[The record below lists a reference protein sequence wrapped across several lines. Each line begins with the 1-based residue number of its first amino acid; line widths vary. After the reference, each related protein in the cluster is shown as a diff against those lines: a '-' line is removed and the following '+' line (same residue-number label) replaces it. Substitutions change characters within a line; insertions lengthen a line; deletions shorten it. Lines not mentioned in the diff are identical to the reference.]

1 MKDSPLNSRS
11 KSLDF
16 IPFEGESSERLL
28 GVPEGGSRHHWVAQE
43 KGAGTWTGGGRDG
56 TGVPRAGLR
65 RAAAQQV
72 WPGRRPKARPPLTV
86 MLVAALVRDAWRCPR
101 LLDSCVP
108 PRPRS
113 GVPAAPLGA
122 RL

>member
-65 RAAAQQV
+65 RAAAPRCQGV
-72 WPGRRPKARPPLTV
+72 WRLSRCGPG
-86 MLVAALVRDAWRCPR
+86 DA
-101 LLDSCVP
+101 
-108 PRPRS
+108 PRP
-113 GVPAAPLGA
+113 GPL
-122 RL
+122 